1 MDELSLNYLNGFVP
15 YIPNEDILDLIIR
28 QYARQYGDV
37 ATKAAMRRVRKGIPG
52 QVEFTQEESE
62 DFAYRVLTLLRSK
75 PSVNW
80 LYQCET

>member
-37 ATKAAMRRVRKGIPG
+37 ATKAAMRRARKGIPG
-52 QVEFTQEESE
+52 QVEFTQQESE
-62 DFAYRVLTLLRSK
+62 DFAYRTLKYLKGR
-75 PSVNW
+75 PSTNW
-80 LYQCET
+80 MDKFQI